1 MLEKSKGLIT
11 VGHASNT
18 CKNSLAGQQGRYPT
32 ATPAALCQT
41 VYTLCRGK
49 VKLSQWACS
58 PPPLLFTQTMYACQ
72 LPVFSSS
79 HTEWSQSLPV
89 GLRGISRGMWTAGS
103 GDRLFKQICSIE
115 PEDFCH
121 RWDEHVGA
129 VGKCNIYIPLEACM
143 VWEVGSGE
151 HDKSIFFFFFF
162 YRNKAEFIK
171 VVQVKCH
178 LLRLKPAEGFESA
191 RSPVVGN
198 LKPSG
203 PSSLY

>member
-1 MLEKSKGLIT
+1 MSPTSSMLEKSKGLIT
-11 VGHASNT
+11 VGYASNT

-58 PPPLLFTQTMYACQ
+58 PPPLLFTQTMYVCQ

-121 RWDEHVGA
+121 RWDEHVEYWGSWQMQYLHP
-129 VGKCNIYIPLEACM
+129 VGGLYGM
-143 VWEVGSGE
+143 GSGE
-151 HDKSIFFFFFF
+151 HDK
-162 YRNKAEFIK
+162 
-171 VVQVKCH
+171 
-178 LLRLKPAEGFESA
+178 
-191 RSPVVGN
+191 
-198 LKPSG
+198 
-203 PSSLY
+203 